1 MHQFHTM
8 ILPPNIPKSAIDKY
22 IPIMLISESS
32 NGLIIAVV
40 PKNLVKP
47 TPTSLL
53 ALRIPRSKDEREAF
67 LGQIEFLLSIKTR
80 RITRVID
87 YDLRGNW
94 YVTSFCHGR
103 DLQHLK
109 ENFFQDGFPP
119 FLICNIFDE
128 VMAAQGTELEPKG
141 ICHTNLKGSNII
153 LTPTEKEEFPIVR
166 IVHLHGVVTWD
177 EQAVVKQMIGLLRY
191 LTNSASRIPEKYRI
205 DKKGD
210 KLEYVIKDEDTNS
223 LRIGDDFYSFIANY
237 DLEGNTSWE
246 DLKSRWMNEA
256 TALMKELYD
265 SERLLDVMEI
275 IIEPKVTD
283 DEFREA
289 VEDGGMDIIDD
300 RDL

>member
-1 MHQFHTM
+1 MT
-8 ILPPNIPKSAIDKY
+8 LPPNVPKSAIDKY
-22 IPIMLISESS
+22 VPIKLISESP
-32 NGLIIAVV
+32 NGLIIAVI
-40 PKNLVKP
+40 PNNLVKP
-47 TPTSLL
+47 TPSSLL
-53 ALRIPRSKDEREAF
+53 ALRIPRSREEREA
-67 LGQIEFLLSIKTR
+67 LLRQIESLLNIKTR
-80 RITRVID
+80 RVTRVID
-87 YDLRGNW
+87 YDPRGNW

-119 FLICNIFDE
+119 FL
-128 VMAAQGTELEPKG
+128 GPKG
-141 ICHTNLKGSNII
+141 ICHTDLKGSNII

-166 IVHLHGVVTWD
+166 IVHLNGIVIWD
-177 EQAVVKQMIGLLRY
+177 EQAVVKQMIRLLRY
-191 LTNSASRIPEKYRI
+191 LTNSASRIPEKYRMN
-205 DKKGD
+205 KKGD

-275 IIEPKVTD
+275 IIEPKFTD

>member
-1 MHQFHTM
+1 M
-8 ILPPNIPKSAIDKY
+8 
-22 IPIMLISESS
+22 
-32 NGLIIAVV
+32 
-40 PKNLVKP
+40 
-47 TPTSLL
+47 
-53 ALRIPRSKDEREAF
+53 
-67 LGQIEFLLSIKTR
+67 
-80 RITRVID
+80 
-87 YDLRGNW
+87 
-94 YVTSFCHGR
+94 
-103 DLQHLK
+103 
-109 ENFFQDGFPP
+109 
-119 FLICNIFDE
+119 
-128 VMAAQGTELEPKG
+128 
-141 ICHTNLKGSNII
+141 
-153 LTPTEKEEFPIVR
+153 
-166 IVHLHGVVTWD
+166 HLHGVVTWD

-191 LTNSASRIPEKYRI
+191 LTNIASRIPEKYRI